1 MKKENKDILV
11 PALKS
16 LEAPGLIP
24 FCFLLMQLIST
35 GIKNGVGVGV
45 EIRPFQVGAFYA
57 CSSLVQRS
65 HAIRTFITKMH
76 FSDVYFF
83 SNYCLRTDP
92 GSRRVSPEGNVLS
105 LSKPS
110 PSRRALHTGPRFPDR
125 GGGGAGPGSARGGDG
140 TGRDGTGRHPAA
152 APAARPRAP
161 SPAPASAGGSC
172 RRPVPGAGSGLAPG
186 RRWSRCLRRA
196 GSPGNAVDA
205 ARPAAMASKGSKK
218 KELDSRNG
226 SGLLGASAREAA
238 MSSHVGASNKKW
250 RFPIWPEWNEAD
262 INAEKW
268 DTGKV
273 GKEKEKTGKSP
284 ISHVFED
291 PEGKIIL
298 PASLKVHSWKRPHEF
313 LINKIPVVIKNET
326 SFDLVSANEHIF
338 CSELMRWIVS
348 EIYAVWRICNEKAST
363 NGTRTVFWKPWE
375 HIYALCKAT
384 KGHMPL
390 YNSYGKYVV
399 KLYWMGCWRKITV
412 DDTMPFNEED
422 SLLLPATTCQIELW
436 PMLLSKA
443 IIKLANTSI
452 CETGRRELEEFTVL
466 HTLTGWIPE
475 VIPLQPGYLDKVWGF
490 LKEIVPEFKLTNK
503 KTPELDSPQSD
514 TEPKETEDSELK
526 NEVPSVNKQSDKLE
540 KADKAGKEKA
550 EQGENGRKKSREG
563 EKEKNKLTLQSS
575 RTLAESQHSLKALSE
590 ESSVPAQP
598 EMAVYAACVPL
609 HLFEEDIFS
618 LGQMADSSE
627 KLRQYGLTHTCS
639 HPVLITRTRSCP
651 LTAPPQPPP
660 VPRWKLFRQ
669 KKETVVTSEPQ
680 EPVVKKP
687 EEHVEI
693 SRLFV
698 NYKSNLITIPTDIR
712 FPQSTI
718 KKGFHSVSC
727 LPPVTERDENVSDS
741 NVDMNQSGRH
751 SNAEDYFQETTLF
764 WQQNTQRLSKDE
776 LDENISFDAKPMSET
791 ADTGMNH
798 QTGDISKEEIESERT
813 SVSRE
818 TWISFD
824 DFCVCFQN
832 LYVFHKP
839 YTYAYN
845 YQKTDFKS
853 TDDQV
858 FYYLLVDSLMPV
870 EILVSFSALVR
881 WDDTGGTEQQCSS
894 VSKGM
899 LMVEHFSWKCAAPGE
914 LVLKMH
920 TSATKATVLNLPVG
934 RHILLFTV
942 SSPIGHHI
950 HLCSM
955 VPCVFGEEDTVLPA
969 LEKESYRF
977 IEQATAVLKAVG
989 NVINNFSSK
998 PELSKALK
1006 ELELTHC
1013 PPDLHGTGMAEE
1025 HFKVFNGAFWN
1036 LIKYILGKKTPYSYK
1051 FAFRSFTLDFKD
1063 TEVSEDDTVSSE
1075 SCEKNSIN
1083 SWQNQIPTSE
1093 EEAAALKLQAVWR
1106 GTYVRKV
1113 LNSRKP
1119 GTKENANVKETL
1131 QKLWTVI
1138 ELNFEQYAVML
1149 LREMFKRN
1157 CKSIEKFPC
1166 YEDEWCKTSFADYAV
1181 TYADQPPNVWFVVFR
1196 EIFLVPEDMLIVPKV
1211 YSTIPSCRLHVVDN
1225 DTLEEMPQ
1233 VFLKVAP
1240 LVYPKNKKGYTFM
1253 AEARTGDL
1261 PVAAGKWRLRLI
1273 GSHNLLPFLSRQ
1285 AVNNVYSTKEIRE
1298 YYIPNEKH
1306 VMFRYSVKVT
1316 ASHITTVQVQTSK
1329 SEVFIK
1335 LQVLDKEEE
1344 IVSVTGKGHA
1354 VIPAFNFLSN
1364 ETLLSSHSSKTQII
1378 RSRMKKESETG
1389 GSKKKGHISSSK
1401 DTKTPFKPGLVQEG
1415 PSILKDE
1422 SCLLEN
1428 FQSNDSHKYIIQA
1441 LVLYNSWP
1449 LTESQSLFVQ
1459 ELKEMEKNYI
1469 KGKKSASIPKPTR
1482 KSKDKA
1488 SEKTEKERSSK
1499 ERGSFLH
1506 LASPPESQQAA
1517 SNKPYWT
1524 LRLVS
1529 EQRQADVLEVKK
1541 DTQRADEIKAMKQAW
1556 ESAEPG
1562 RAIKAFQERMRFI
1575 NKYADRYSEEPVA
1588 GTETAT
1594 LTPTSG
1600 ERDSFTAGKKASQ
1613 EATDSILQKQQKK
1626 WEPIDLSPYM
1636 RKTMP
1641 ESVLRNESIIQQQE
1655 IRKAEKINHFRELRE
1670 LAFKQREKEQNARA
1684 LLKQN
1689 ILEMYENLQASL
1701 DETRG
1706 RIHSIREAY
1715 RRKLLEAEHRKQ
1727 EESEAHEPVLQAKQE
1742 KKSLDAHEKRPRK
1755 GLGKKK

>member
-1 MKKENKDILV
+1 
-11 PALKS
+11 
-16 LEAPGLIP
+16 
-24 FCFLLMQLIST
+24 
-35 GIKNGVGVGV
+35 
-45 EIRPFQVGAFYA
+45 
-57 CSSLVQRS
+57 
-65 HAIRTFITKMH
+65 
-76 FSDVYFF
+76 
-83 SNYCLRTDP
+83 
-92 GSRRVSPEGNVLS
+92 
-105 LSKPS
+105 
-110 PSRRALHTGPRFPDR
+110 
-125 GGGGAGPGSARGGDG
+125 
-140 TGRDGTGRHPAA
+140 
-152 APAARPRAP
+152 
-161 SPAPASAGGSC
+161 
-172 RRPVPGAGSGLAPG
+172 
-186 RRWSRCLRRA
+186 
-196 GSPGNAVDA
+196 
-205 ARPAAMASKGSKK
+205 
-218 KELDSRNG
+218 
-226 SGLLGASAREAA
+226 
-238 MSSHVGASNKKW
+238 
-250 RFPIWPEWNEAD
+250 RFPIWPEWNDAD

-291 PEGKIIL
+291 PEGKILL

-313 LINKIPVVIKNET
+313 LINKIPVVVKNET

-338 CSELMRWIVS
+338 CSELMRWIIS
-348 EIYAVWRICNEKAST
+348 EIYAVWRIYNEKALT
-363 NGTRTVFWKPWE
+363 NGTSTVFWKPWE

-384 KGHMPL
+384 RGHMPL

-399 KLYWMGCWRKITV
+399 KLYWMGCWRKIIV
-412 DDTMPFNEED
+412 DDTMPFSEED

-436 PMLLSKA
+436 PMLLSKG

-452 CETGRRELEEFTVL
+452 HETGKRELEEFTVL

-475 VIPLQPGYLDKVWGF
+475 VIPLQPRYLDKVWGL

-503 KTPELDSPQSD
+503 RTPELGIPQSD
-514 TEPKETEDSELK
+514 TKPEETKASELK
-526 NEVPSVNKQSDKLE
+526 NEVPSVNKQSDKPEKAE
-540 KADKAGKEKA
+540 KADKIGKEKA
-550 EQGENGRKKSREG
+550 EQRENGRKKSREG
-563 EKEKNKLTLQSS
+563 EKEKNKLAFQPSQM
-575 RTLAESQHSLKALSE
+575 LAEGQCFLQALTE
-590 ESSVPAQP
+590 ESSVPTQP
-598 EMAVYAACVPL
+598 EMAVYAACTPL

-627 KLRQYGLTHTCS
+627 KLRQYGLSHIHS

-651 LTAPPQPPP
+651 LVAPPQPPP

-693 SRLFV
+693 ASVFL
-698 NYKSNLITIPTDIR
+698 NYKSNFITIPTDIH

-718 KKGFHSVSC
+718 KKRFHSVSC

-741 NVDMNQSGRH
+741 NVDMNQSGRC
-751 SNAEDYFQETTLF
+751 SSAEDYSQVIIFLIFFNLTYF
-764 WQQNTQRLSKDE
+764 YIPKDKE
-776 LDENISFDAKPMSET
+776 LHENISFDAKRMSET
-791 ADTGMNH
+791 ADTGMNS
-798 QTGDISKEEIESERT
+798 QTGDKSKEEIESERT

-818 TWISFD
+818 TWISFE

-839 YTYAYN
+839 HTYAYN

-853 TDDQV
+853 TNDQV
-858 FYYLLVDSLMPV
+858 FYYLLVDSPMPI

-881 WDDTGGTEQQCSS
+881 WDDTGGTERECSS

-899 LMVEHFSWKCAAPGE
+899 LMVEHFSWKCVTPGE

-934 RHILLFTV
+934 RHTLLFTV
-942 SSPIGHHI
+942 SSPIGYHI

-955 VPCVFGEEDTVLPA
+955 VPCVFGEEDTVLPG

-998 PELSKALK
+998 TELSKALK

-1013 PPDLHGTGMAEE
+1013 PPDLHGTGMAAE
-1025 HFKVFNGAFWN
+1025 HFKVFNGAFWY
-1036 LIKYILGKKTPYSYK
+1036 LIKYILGKKAPYSYK

-1075 SCEKNSIN
+1075 SCEKNSLS
-1083 SWQNQIPTSE
+1083 SWQNRIPTSE
-1093 EEAAALKLQAVWR
+1093 EEAAALKLQAIWR

-1119 GTKENANVKETL
+1119 GTKENADVKETL

-1138 ELNFEQYAVML
+1138 ELNFEQCAVML

-1166 YEDEWCKTSFADYAV
+1166 YEDEWCKTSFTDYAV

-1211 YSTIPSCRLHVVDN
+1211 YTTVPSCRLHVVDN
-1225 DTLEEMPQ
+1225 DTLEEMPH
-1233 VFLKVAP
+1233 VFYKVAP
-1240 LVYPKNKKGYTFM
+1240 RVYPKNKKGYTFM

-1273 GSHNLLPFLSRQ
+1273 GSHSPLPFLCRE
-1285 AVNNVYSTKEIRE
+1285 AVNNVYSTKEIKE
-1298 YYIPNEKH
+1298 YYIPNDKH

-1316 ASHITTVQVQTSK
+1316 ASHIATVQVQTSK
-1329 SEVFIK
+1329 SDVFIK
-1335 LQVLDKEEE
+1335 LQVLDNEEE

-1364 ETLLSSHSSKTQII
+1364 EALLSSHSSKTQII
-1378 RSRMKKESETG
+1378 QGRTKKESETG
-1389 GSKKKGHISSSK
+1389 GSKKKSHVSSSK
-1401 DTKTPFKPGLVQEG
+1401 DTKTSFKPGLVQEG
-1415 PSILKDE
+1415 PPILGDE

-1428 FQSNDSHKYIIQA
+1428 FQNNDASSQSHRYIIQA

-1449 LTESQSLFVQ
+1449 LTEGQSLFVR
-1459 ELKEMEKNYI
+1459 ELKEMEKNEI
-1469 KGKKSASIPKPTR
+1469 KAYGEKHEERSFPLMLNYSEGQKSASIPKPTR

-1488 SEKTEKERSSK
+1488 SEKTEKEKSNK
-1499 ERGSFLH
+1499 ERGTLPP
-1506 LASPPESQQAA
+1506 LASRPEPQQAA

-1529 EQRQADVLEVKK
+1529 EQREADVLEVKK

-1575 NKYADRYSEEPVA
+1575 NKCAVKYSEEPIA
-1588 GTETAT
+1588 GTETAS

-1600 ERDSFTAGKKASQ
+1600 ERDSLTTGKKASQ
-1613 EATDSILQKQQKK
+1613 EAIDSSLQKQQKK

-1636 RKTMP
+1636 RKTMS
-1641 ESVLRNESIIQQQE
+1641 ESALRNESIIQQQE

-1670 LAFKQREKEQNARA
+1670 LALEQREKEQNARA
-1684 LLKQN
+1684 FLKQN

-1701 DETRG
+1701 DEMRG
-1706 RIHSIREAY
+1706 RVHSIREAY
-1715 RRKLLEAEHRKQ
+1715 RSKLLEAERRKQ
-1727 EESEAHEPVLQAKQE
+1727 EELEAHEPVLQAEQE
-1742 KKSLDAHEKRPRK
+1742 KKSPDAHKKRHRK
-1755 GLGKKK
+1755 GGGKKNK

>member
-1 MKKENKDILV
+1 M
-11 PALKS
+11 P
-16 LEAPGLIP
+16 
-24 FCFLLMQLIST
+24 
-35 GIKNGVGVGV
+35 GVGW
-45 EIRPFQVGAFYA
+45 PQA
-57 CSSLVQRS
+57 
-65 HAIRTFITKMH
+65 
-76 FSDVYFF
+76 
-83 SNYCLRTDP
+83 P
-92 GSRRVSPEGNVLS
+92 W
-105 LSKPS
+105 
-110 PSRRALHTGPRFPDR
+110 
-125 GGGGAGPGSARGGDG
+125 
-140 TGRDGTGRHPAA
+140 AA
-152 APAARPRAP
+152 
-161 SPAPASAGGSC
+161 
-172 RRPVPGAGSGLAPG
+172 G
-186 RRWSRCLRRA
+186 RRWGRYLRRT
-196 GSPGNAVDA
+196 GSPGNAADA
-205 ARPAAMASKGSKK
+205 AGPAAMASKGNKK
-218 KELDSRNG
+218 KELGSRNS
-226 SGLLGASAREAA
+226 SGLLGAPAKEATI
-238 MSSHVGASNKKW
+238 SSHVGASNERW

-262 INAEKW
+262 INTEKW

-291 PEGKIIL
+291 PEGKIEL

-313 LINKIPVVIKNET
+313 LTNKIPVVVKNET
-326 SFDLVSANEHIF
+326 SFDLFSANEHIF
-338 CSELMRWIVS
+338 CSELIRWIVS
-348 EIYAVWRICNEKAST
+348 EIYAVWRIHNENALT
-363 NGTRTVFWKPWE
+363 NGTSTLFWKPWE

-422 SLLLPATTCQIELW
+422 NLLLPATTCQIELW

-443 IIKLANTSI
+443 IIKLANTST
-452 CETGRRELEEFTVL
+452 CESGTRELEEFTVL

-490 LKEIVPEFKLTNK
+490 LKEIVPEFKLPNK
-503 KTPELDSPQSD
+503 KTPEPDISQSD
-514 TEPKETEDSELK
+514 TKPKETKVSELK
-526 NEVPSVNKQSDKLE
+526 NEASSVNKQSDTPEKAE
-540 KADKAGKEKA
+540 KADKIGKEKA
-550 EQGENGRKKSREG
+550 EQREIGKKKSREG
-563 EKEKNKLTLQSS
+563 EKEKNKLAVQSS
-575 RTLAESQHSLKALSE
+575 PKLPEAQHSLQSLTEK
-590 ESSVPAQP
+590 SSVPTQP
-598 EMAVYAACVPL
+598 EMAVYAGCIPL

-627 KLRQYGLTHTCS
+627 KLRQYGLSHIHS

-651 LTAPPQPPP
+651 LVAPPQPPP

-680 EPVVKKP
+680 EPVIKKP

-693 SRLFV
+693 ASLFL
-698 NYKSNLITIPTDIR
+698 NYKLNLITIPTDVH
-712 FPQSTI
+712 FLQSTI
-718 KKGFHSVSC
+718 RKGFNSLPC
-727 LPPVTERDENVSDS
+727 LPSVTESDENVNDS

-751 SNAEDYFQETTLF
+751 SNAEDYSQETTLF
-764 WQQNTQRLSKDE
+764 SQQNAERPSKEE
-776 LDENISFDAKPMSET
+776 LHENVSFDAKRMSET
-791 ADTGMNH
+791 ADTGMNS
-798 QTGDISKEEIESERT
+798 QTRDKSKEEIKSERT

-818 TWISFD
+818 TWISFE

-839 YTYAYN
+839 HTYAYN

-853 TDDQV
+853 TDDRV
-858 FYYLLVDSLMPV
+858 FYYLLVDSLMPI

-881 WDDTGGTEQQCSS
+881 WDDTGGTKQECSS
-894 VSKGM
+894 ISKGV
-899 LMVEHFSWKCAAPGE
+899 LIVEHFSWKCVTPGE

-955 VPCVFGEEDTVLPA
+955 VPCVFGEEDTVMPG

-977 IEQATAVLKAVG
+977 IEQATAILKAVG

-1013 PPDLHGTGMAEE
+1013 PPDLRGTGMAEE
-1025 HFKVFNGAFWN
+1025 HFKVFNSAFWY
-1036 LIKYILGKKTPYSYK
+1036 LIKYVLGKKAPYSCK
-1051 FAFRSFTLDFKD
+1051 FAFRSFTLDFDD
-1063 TEVSEDDTVSSE
+1063 TEVSEDDAVSSE
-1075 SCEKNSIN
+1075 SCEKNSLS
-1083 SWQNQIPTSE
+1083 SWQNRTPTSE
-1093 EEAAALKLQAVWR
+1093 EAAAALKLQTIWR

-1131 QKLWTVI
+1131 QKLWTAI
-1138 ELNFEQYAVML
+1138 ELNFEQCAVTL

-1166 YEDEWCKTSFADYAV
+1166 YEDEWCKISFVDYAV
-1181 TYADQPPNVWFVVFR
+1181 TYADQPPNLWFVVFR

-1211 YSTIPSCRLHVVDN
+1211 YTTIPSCRLHVVDN
-1225 DTLEEMPQ
+1225 DTLEEVPH
-1233 VFLKVAP
+1233 VFFKVAP
-1240 LVYPKNKKGYTFM
+1240 HVYPKNKKGYTFM

-1261 PVAAGKWRLRLI
+1261 PVAAGRWRLRLI
-1273 GSHNLLPFLSRQ
+1273 GSHSPLPFLSRE
-1285 AVNNVYSTKEIRE
+1285 AVNNVYSTKEIKE
-1298 YYIPNEKH
+1298 YYIPNDKH

-1316 ASHITTVQVQTSK
+1316 ASHIATVQVQTSK
-1329 SEVFIK
+1329 SDVFIK
-1335 LQVLDKEEE
+1335 LQVLDNEEE
-1344 IVSVTGKGHA
+1344 IVSVTGNGHA

-1378 RSRMKKESETG
+1378 QSSTKKESETG

-1401 DTKTPFKPGLVQEG
+1401 DTKTSFKPGLVQEG
-1415 PSILKDE
+1415 PPILENE
-1422 SCLLEN
+1422 SSLLES
-1428 FQSNDSHKYIIQA
+1428 FQNNDGSPRQSHKYVIQA

-1459 ELKEMEKNYI
+1459 ALKEMEKNELKVHGEKHEEHGFPLI
-1469 KGKKSASIPKPTR
+1469 LNNGEGQKSASIPKATR
-1482 KSKDKA
+1482 KSKEKA
-1488 SEKTEKERSSK
+1488 SEKTEKEKSNK
-1499 ERGSFLH
+1499 ERGSLVS
-1506 LASPPESQQAA
+1506 LASQPESQQAA

-1529 EQRQADVLEVKK
+1529 EQREADVLEVKK

-1575 NKYADRYSEEPVA
+1575 NKYAVRDSEEPIA
-1588 GTETAT
+1588 GTETAS
-1594 LTPTSG
+1594 LTPSSG
-1600 ERDSFTAGKKASQ
+1600 KRDSLTTEEEASQ
-1613 EATDSILQKQQKK
+1613 AAIDSSLQTQQKK

-1636 RKTMP
+1636 RKTRS
-1641 ESVLRNESIIQQQE
+1641 ESVLRNEFIIQQQE
-1655 IRKAEKINHFRELRE
+1655 MHKAEKIRRFRELRE
-1670 LAFKQREKEQNARA
+1670 LALEEREKEQNARA

-1689 ILEMYENLQASL
+1689 ILEMYESLQASL

-1706 RIHSIREAY
+1706 RVHSIREAY
-1715 RRKLLEAEHRKQ
+1715 RSKLLEAERRKQ
-1727 EESEAHEPVLQAKQE
+1727 EELAAHKAVLQAEQA
-1742 KKSLDAHEKRPRK
+1742 KKSPNAHKKKHGK

>member
-1 MKKENKDILV
+1 M
-11 PALKS
+11 
-16 LEAPGLIP
+16 PGVRWP
-24 FCFLLMQLIST
+24 Q
-35 GIKNGVGVGV
+35 
-45 EIRPFQVGAFYA
+45 
-57 CSSLVQRS
+57 
-65 HAIRTFITKMH
+65 
-76 FSDVYFF
+76 
-83 SNYCLRTDP
+83 
-92 GSRRVSPEGNVLS
+92 
-105 LSKPS
+105 
-110 PSRRALHTGPRFPDR
+110 GPW
-125 GGGGAGPGSARGGDG
+125 
-140 TGRDGTGRHPAA
+140 AA
-152 APAARPRAP
+152 
-161 SPAPASAGGSC
+161 
-172 RRPVPGAGSGLAPG
+172 G
-186 RRWSRCLRRA
+186 RRWSRYLRRA
-196 GSPGNAVDA
+196 GSPGNAADA
-205 ARPAAMASKGSKK
+205 AGPAAMASKGSKK
-218 KELDSRNG
+218 KELGSRNS
-226 SGLLGASAREAA
+226 SGLLGASAKEAT
-238 MSSHVGASNKKW
+238 MSSHVGASNEKW

-268 DTGKV
+268 DAGKV

-284 ISHVFED
+284 ISYVFED
-291 PEGKIIL
+291 PEGKIEL

-313 LINKIPVVIKNET
+313 LINKIPVVVKNET
-326 SFDLVSANEHIF
+326 SFDLFSANEHIF
-338 CSELMRWIVS
+338 CSELMRWIIS
-348 EIYAVWRICNEKAST
+348 EIYAVWRIYNEKALSSGTST
-363 NGTRTVFWKPWE
+363 LFWKPWE

-384 KGHMPL
+384 RGHMPL

-399 KLYWMGCWRKITV
+399 KLYWMGCWRKIIV

-422 SLLLPATTCQIELW
+422 NLLLPATTCQIELW

-452 CETGRRELEEFTVL
+452 QETGKRELEEFTVL

-490 LKEIVPEFKLTNK
+490 LKEIVPEFKLPNK
-503 KTPELDSPQSD
+503 KTPELDIPQSD
-514 TEPKETEDSELK
+514 TKPKETKVSELK
-526 NEVPSVNKQSDKLE
+526 NEVSSVNKQSDKPEKAE
-540 KADKAGKEKA
+540 KADKIGKEKA
-550 EQGENGRKKSREG
+550 EQREIGKKKSREG
-563 EKEKNKLTLQSS
+563 EKEKNKLAVQPSQMLSE
-575 RTLAESQHSLKALSE
+575 AQHSLQALTE
-590 ESSVPAQP
+590 KPSVPTQP
-598 EMAVYAACVPL
+598 EMAVYAGCIPL

-627 KLRQYGLTHTCS
+627 KLRQYGLSHIYS

-651 LTAPPQPPP
+651 LVALPQPPP
-660 VPRWKLFRQ
+660 VPHWKLFRQ

-680 EPVVKKP
+680 GPVVKKP

-693 SRLFV
+693 ASLFL
-698 NYKSNLITIPTDIR
+698 NYKLNLITIPTDIH

-718 KKGFHSVSC
+718 KKGFHSASC
-727 LPPVTERDENVSDS
+727 LPSVTESDENVTDS
-741 NVDMNQSGRH
+741 NVDMNRSGRH
-751 SNAEDYFQETTLF
+751 SNAGDYSQETTLF
-764 WQQNTQRLSKDE
+764 WQQNAERPSKEE
-776 LDENISFDAKPMSET
+776 LHDNISFDAKRMSET
-791 ADTGMNH
+791 ADTGTNS
-798 QTGDISKEEIESERT
+798 QTGDKSKEEMESERT

-818 TWISFD
+818 TWISFE

-839 YTYAYN
+839 HTYAYN

-853 TDDQV
+853 TDDRV
-858 FYYLLVDSLMPV
+858 FYYLFVDSLMPI

-881 WDDTGGTEQQCSS
+881 WDDTGGTKQECSS
-894 VSKGM
+894 ISKGV
-899 LMVEHFSWKCAAPGE
+899 LMVEHFSWKCVTPGE
-914 LVLKMH
+914 LLLKMH

-955 VPCVFGEEDTVLPA
+955 VPCVFGEEDTVMPG

-977 IEQATAVLKAVG
+977 IEQATAILKAVG

-998 PELSKALK
+998 PELSNALK

-1013 PPDLHGTGMAEE
+1013 PPGLHGTGMAEE
-1025 HFKVFNGAFWN
+1025 HFKVFNSAFWY
-1036 LIKYILGKKTPYSYK
+1036 LIKYVLGKKAPYSYK

-1063 TEVSEDDTVSSE
+1063 IEVSEDDTVSSE
-1075 SCEKNSIN
+1075 SCEKNSLN
-1083 SWQNQIPTSE
+1083 SWQNQTPTSE
-1093 EEAAALKLQAVWR
+1093 EEAAALKLQAIWR

-1131 QKLWTVI
+1131 QKLWTAI
-1138 ELNFEQYAVML
+1138 ELNFEQCAVML

-1166 YEDEWCKTSFADYAV
+1166 YEDEWCKVSFVDYAV

-1196 EIFLVPEDMLIVPKV
+1196 EIFFVPEDMLIVPKV
-1211 YSTIPSCRLHVVDN
+1211 YTTIPSCRLHVVDN
-1225 DTLEEMPQ
+1225 DTLEEMPY
-1233 VFLKVAP
+1233 VFFKVAP
-1240 LVYPKNKKGYTFM
+1240 HVYPKNKKGYTFM

-1261 PVAAGKWRLRLI
+1261 PVAAGRWRLRLI
-1273 GSHNLLPFLSRQ
+1273 SSHSPLPFLSRE
-1285 AVNNVYSTKEIRE
+1285 AVNNVYSTKEIKE
-1298 YYIPNEKH
+1298 YYIPNDSH

-1316 ASHITTVQVQTSK
+1316 ASHIATVQVQTSK
-1329 SEVFIK
+1329 SDVFIK

-1364 ETLLSSHSSKTQII
+1364 ETLLNSHSSKTQII
-1378 RSRMKKESETG
+1378 QSSIKKESETG

-1401 DTKTPFKPGLVQEG
+1401 DTKTSFKPGLVREG
-1415 PSILKDE
+1415 PPTFEDE
-1422 SCLLEN
+1422 SFLLEN
-1428 FQSNDSHKYIIQA
+1428 FQNNDGSPQRSHKYIIQA

-1459 ELKEMEKNYI
+1459 ELKEMEKNEI
-1469 KGKKSASIPKPTR
+1469 KVHGEKHEEHSFPLMLNYFEGQKSASIPKPTR

-1488 SEKTEKERSSK
+1488 SEKTEKEKSNK
-1499 ERGSFLH
+1499 ERGSLIS
-1506 LASPPESQQAA
+1506 LASRPESQQAA

-1529 EQRQADVLEVKK
+1529 EQREADILEVKK

-1575 NKYADRYSEEPVA
+1575 NKYAVRDSEEPIA
-1588 GTETAT
+1588 GTETASLPPSSEERGKDS
-1594 LTPTSG
+1594 LTT
-1600 ERDSFTAGKKASQ
+1600 GKKASQ
-1613 EATDSILQKQQKK
+1613 AAIDSSLKMPQNK

-1636 RKTMP
+1636 RKTMS

-1670 LAFKQREKEQNARA
+1670 LALEQREKEQNARA

-1706 RIHSIREAY
+1706 RVHSIREAY
-1715 RRKLLEAEHRKQ
+1715 RSKLLEAERRKQ
-1727 EESEAHEPVLQAKQE
+1727 EELAAHEAILQAEQDRKSPNAH
-1742 KKSLDAHEKRPRK
+1742 KKKHGK